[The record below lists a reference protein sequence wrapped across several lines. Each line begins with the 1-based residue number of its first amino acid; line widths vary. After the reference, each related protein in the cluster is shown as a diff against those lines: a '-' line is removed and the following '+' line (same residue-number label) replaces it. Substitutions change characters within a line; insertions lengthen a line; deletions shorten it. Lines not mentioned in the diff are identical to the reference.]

1 MDFIEDRLVTGQK
14 VRPLN
19 TVDTFSRK
27 GLPSKVD
34 TSLSGVR
41 IVQVLERLAASRG
54 LPEERLLIMGSN
66 SSAGRWTFGFETPR
80 F

>member
-1 MDFIEDRLVTGQK
+1 MSVHHAGFR
-14 VRPLN
+14 LN

-27 GLPSKVD
+27 GLPSR
-34 TSLSGVR
+34 GVR
-41 IVQVLERLAASRG
+41 IVQVLGRLAASHG
-54 LPEERLLIMGSN
+54 LPEERLLTMGSN